1 VGKLRFFYTRE
12 NQQFH
17 SDLKIILTAMQTC
30 GKYNCAMIKDDT
42 LERNL
47 KRIYEEAYKIEVKV
61 EDGGKLPSKVRQTDA
76 GFDLYATE
84 DIKLLPGQSG
94 KTPLN
99 IRMKLPRNT
108 YAEITTKSGLG
119 SKGHSVRAGI
129 IDEEYRGVPHVI
141 HSNVNLILGLDQDG
155 FPLMNT
161 EPLVIK
167 KGDKLAQLIMH
178 PYSNQYFI
186 EEVQELDMNT
196 SRGEGGFGSTGK

>member
-1 VGKLRFFYTRE
+1 MYNHCMK
-12 NQQFH
+12 
-17 SDLKIILTAMQTC
+17 DLKL
-30 GKYNCAMIKDDT
+30 KDS
-42 LERNL
+42 L
-47 KRIYEEAYKIEVKV
+47 KKMYQEAYKIEVKV
-61 EDGGKLPSKVRQTDA
+61 ETDGKLPHKVRQTDA
-76 GFDLYATE
+76 GFDLFATE
-84 DIKLLPGQSG
+84 DIKLYPGQSG

-99 IRMKLPRNT
+99 VRLKLPPNT

-129 IDEEYRGVPHVI
+129 IDEEYRGVINVI
-141 HSNVNLILGLDQDG
+141 HANVDLILCLDGDG
-155 FPLMNT
+155 FPIMNT
-161 EPLVIK
+161 DPLVIK